1 MHAIIYAAKSTKDK
15 KGSIPDQL
23 KDGRAKAKELK
34 MPVAAEFEDEDK
46 SAYHGNR
53 GDGLRKAMAE
63 CERIAPCALIV
74 QRSDR
79 LARGDV
85 VKAQHL
91 SEVVVWAIKHDVT
104 LISVL
109 DPAAFPDTTDPNMK
123 LILGGI
129 AGMSGNQESAK
140 RGESVKKGIART
152 VERGE
157 WRGSAAPEGFVIKK
171 TLVGSDT
178 VRWVEKHPEDSE
190 KFELIWRLDL
200 EGRSAM
206 SISLELDRRG
216 WMTRPSRRNLK
227 PQRFSVTRVRR
238 ILNSPTQAGQQV
250 LHGKTYEAAW
260 DGYIDPDAFW
270 HRKAERAGR
279 APKHGGGRP
288 QKHPRLL
295 TGLAVCGLCGAPAQ
309 AASGTRPRKDGS
321 RRRLYVC
328 KNHRYHH
335 KDSPGWCQAR
345 PWEAAA
351 VDAAILASIEGLLG
365 DAATLREQ
373 LETGQRAEREK
384 LERVAAEAVEAVQA
398 AEHAAERATA
408 EFADAED
415 ADERALLKD
424 AAMVKRAEAKKE
436 RTRADAALDALNA
449 DQPEPDTEGAITAL
463 WARLQEQVTEAGGDV
478 RVLNAAL
485 RESFAKFELYSDGRL
500 VPTISPDAAARFAR
514 HSEVNLRR
522 GLRDDLLR
530 LPAIVL

>member
-23 KDGRAKAKELK
+23 KDGRTEAKKRKLT
-34 MPVAAEFEDEDK
+34 VAAKFEDEDK

-53 GDGLRKAMAE
+53 GDGLREAMAE
-63 CERIAPCALIV
+63 CERLAPCALIV

-79 LARGDV
+79 LARGDA

-91 SEVVVWAIKHDVT
+91 SEVVLWAIKHDVT

-109 DPAAFPDTTDPNMK
+109 DPAAFPDGADPNMK

-157 WRGSAAPEGFVIKK
+157 WRGSAAPEGFVIRKA
-171 TLVGSDT
+171 LEGSST
-178 VRWVEKHPEDSE
+178 TRWIEKHPEDSE

-206 SISLELDRRG
+206 AISLELDRRG
-216 WMTRPSRRNLK
+216 WMTRPSRKNLK
-227 PQRFSVTRVRR
+227 PLRFSVTRVRR

-250 LHGKTYEAAW
+250 LHGKTYEASW
-260 DGYIDPDAFW
+260 EGYIDPETFW
-270 HRKAERAGR
+270 RRKAERSGR

-295 TGLAVCGLCGAPAQ
+295 AGLARCGLCGASAQ

-328 KNHRYHH
+328 SNHRYHH
-335 KDSPGWCQAR
+335 KDSPDWCPAP
-345 PWEAAA
+345 PWEASA
-351 VDAAILASIEGLLG
+351 VDAVMLGSIEQMLSDD
-365 DAATLREQ
+365 DALRQQ
-373 LETGQRAEREK
+373 LESGQRAEHEK
-384 LERVAAEAVEAVQA
+384 LERIAAEASEAAQA
-398 AEHAAERATA
+398 AEAAAERATA

-415 ADERALLKD
+415 TDERALLKD
-424 AAMVKRAEAKKE
+424 AAMVKRAEAKRE
-436 RTRADAALDALNA
+436 RSRADAALDALNDETTPDPKAAARALRERIA
-449 DQPEPDTEGAITAL
+449 D
-463 WARLQEQVTEAGGDV
+463 AGEDV
-478 RVLNAAL
+478 RMLNAAL
-485 RESFAKFELYSDGRL
+485 REGYEALALFHTDDGVRI
-500 VPTISPDAAARFAR
+500 VPALIADESMDWLLSEPTGTAA
-514 HSEVNLRR
+514 
-522 GLRDDLLR
+522 
-530 LPAIVL
+530 

>member
-1 MHAIIYAAKSTKDK
+1 MQAVIYAAKSTKDA

-23 KDGRAKAKELK
+23 ADGRDKAKELDL
-34 MPVAAEFEDEDK
+34 PVVAEFHDEDK

-53 GDGLRKAMAE
+53 GDGLLKAMAE

-85 VKAQHL
+85 KKAQHL
-91 SEVVVWAIKHDVT
+91 SEVVVWAIRHDVT

-109 DPAAFPDTTDPNMK
+109 DPSAFPDTTDPNMK

-140 RGESVKKGIART
+140 RSESVKKGIART

-157 WRGSAAPEGFVIKK
+157 WRGSAAPEGFVIRKDDGGE
-171 TLVGSDT
+171 T
-178 VRWVEKHPEDSE
+178 RWIEKHPEDSE
-190 KFELIWRLDL
+190 KFDLIWRLDL

-206 SISLELDRRG
+206 AISLELDRRG
-216 WMTRPSRRNLK
+216 WMTRPSRRNLE
-227 PQRFSVTRVRR
+227 PQRFSVQRVRR

-250 LHGKTYEAAW
+250 LGGKTYDAAW
-260 DGYIDPDAFW
+260 EGYIDPETFW
-270 HRKAERAGR
+270 RRKAERAGR

-295 TGLAVCGLCGAPAQ
+295 AHLAVCGLCGAPAQ
-309 AASGTRPRKDGS
+309 AASGTRPRNDGS

-335 KDSPGWCQAR
+335 RDSPGWCPAR
-345 PWEAAA
+345 PWEASA
-351 VDAAILASIEGLLG
+351 VDAAILTSIEVLLG
-365 DAATLREQ
+365 DATRLREQ

-384 LERVAAEAVEAVQA
+384 LERIAAEAAEAVQA
-398 AEHAAERATA
+398 AERAAELATQ

-449 DQPEPDTEGAITAL
+449 EQPEPDTEGAMVAMWT
-463 WARLQEQVTEAGGDV
+463 RLQEQITAAGGDV
-478 RVLNAAL
+478 KVLNAAL
-485 RESFAKFELYSDGRL
+485 RESFAKFELHPDGRL

-514 HSEVNLRR
+514 DSEVNLRMTL
-522 GLRDDLLR
+522 GDDLLR
-530 LPAIVL
+530 LPAIVLQ